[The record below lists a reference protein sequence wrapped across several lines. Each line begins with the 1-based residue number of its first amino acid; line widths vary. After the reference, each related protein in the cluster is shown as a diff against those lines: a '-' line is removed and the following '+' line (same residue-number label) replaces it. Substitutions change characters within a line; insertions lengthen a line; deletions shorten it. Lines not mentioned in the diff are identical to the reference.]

1 MQSIAITYKRTWYEG
16 LVLQFLSNMK
26 KGKVNITMPSGEA
39 ISLGTGEGNISA
51 NITISDKRFF
61 ERCVLY
67 GDVGFGEAYTAGYWQ
82 TDSITNVIK
91 WFLLNVEDAP
101 SISGSKAKTGI
112 VNILKLINRIYHNR
126 RRNDISRAK
135 ENIAEHYD
143 LNNDFFK
150 LFLDPSM
157 IYSSALL

>member
-1 MQSIAITYKRTWYEG
+1 
-16 LVLQFLSNMK
+16 
-26 KGKVNITMPSGEA
+26 MPSREA

-91 WFLLNVEDAP
+91 WFLLNVERMLRLFPEAR
-101 SISGSKAKTGI
+101 
-112 VNILKLINRIYHNR
+112 LR
-126 RRNDISRAK
+126 RG
-135 ENIAEHYD
+135 
-143 LNNDFFK
+143 F
-150 LFLDPSM
+150 
-157 IYSSALL
+157 